1 MQFEEKPGS
10 LCTLISCSSNGYH
23 GHLKTEKITQTAK
36 ISVILTITYLLLNQ
50 NNNKNSS
57 NDLGKK
63 NVRKLMSNVRG
74 RHFFIRVS

>member
-63 NVRKLMSNVRG
+63 MSEN
-74 RHFFIRVS
+74 